1 MSKMGQY
8 VFEMQEDAYE
18 MTEGE
23 FVKKHGKQ
31 NRDIWE
37 QINGP
42 EYPEPDPEPCYPGTC
57 AGGDF

>member
-18 MTEGE
+18 MTEDE
-23 FVKKHGKQ
+23 FVQKHGKQ

-37 QINGP
+37 QLHVP
-42 EYPEPDPEPCYPGTC
+42 QELDPEVDY
-57 AGGDF
+57 